1 MLFHVRVLYLL
12 ERLRVFLNTV
22 WLCQHSHAVIHAY
35 IYVCTCT
42 VTQLTGDVCYVV
54 LFMSELQKKPVDG
67 FSAGL
72 VDDDD
77 IYKWE
82 VLIMGPPDTY

>member
-1 MLFHVRVLYLL
+1 MLSYMHINMY
-12 ERLRVFLNTV
+12 
-22 WLCQHSHAVIHAY
+22 
-35 IYVCTCT
+35 TCT
-42 VTQLTGDVCYVV
+42 VIQLTGDVTSICYVV
-54 LFMSELQKKPVDG
+54 LLMSELQKKPVDG

>member
-1 MLFHVRVLYLL
+1 MTLRECLVLPIICNIYVVSYLQSLICIQLGYIHVI
-12 ERLRVFLNTV
+12 
-22 WLCQHSHAVIHAY
+22 LCQVFF
-35 IYVCTCT
+35 
-42 VTQLTGDVCYVV
+42 
-54 LFMSELQKKPVDG
+54 FMLELQKKPVDG

>member
-1 MLFHVRVLYLL
+1 MHTVGLYTCDIMSSFFLML
-12 ERLRVFLNTV
+12 
-22 WLCQHSHAVIHAY
+22 
-35 IYVCTCT
+35 
-42 VTQLTGDVCYVV
+42 
-54 LFMSELQKKPVDG
+54 ELQKKPVDG

>member
-1 MLFHVRVLYLL
+1 MSYLQSLIRIRLGCVHVI
-12 ERLRVFLNTV
+12 
-22 WLCQHSHAVIHAY
+22 LCQVFF
-35 IYVCTCT
+35 
-42 VTQLTGDVCYVV
+42 L
-54 LFMSELQKKPVDG
+54 LELQKKPVDG